1 MEQIGITPG
10 FYLSDV
16 QRREG
21 GICSNALTIW
31 WNLPKSSGPFKI
43 FPSVLGDLTRQAR
56 IESGEIQIRNTLLA
70 TNYSK

>member
-43 FPSVLGDLTRQAR
+43 FPWIFGRFAERGSHRKWGNP
-56 IESGEIQIRNTLLA
+56 IRNTLLA